1 VDVDDRGRRRVID
14 LVERIESSSGAE
26 EEVTPLLE
34 ELKRSVPHPYP
45 TDLIFYP
52 EREFTPEEVADI
64 ALGWKPG
71 EPLRIEKL

>member
-1 VDVDDRGRRRVID
+1 VDVDDRDRRRVIA
-14 LVERIESSSGAE
+14 LVERIKSSPGAG

-52 EREFTPEEVADI
+52 EREFTSEEVADI
-64 ALGWKPG
+64 ALGWVPG
-71 EPLRIEKL
+71 EPLRIEEL

>member
-1 VDVDDRGRRRVID
+1 MDADGRDRRRVID
-14 LVERIESSSGAE
+14 LVERIKSSSGAE

-52 EREFTPEEVADI
+52 EHEFTSEEIADI